1 MGLVKAGHMGKGSVW
16 ESGVSRLELGVEVEI
31 NIGTFIWVSQVG
43 MLIGF
48 DFKDL
53 PDNLIC
59 GLMVSSG

>member
-16 ESGVSRLELGVEVEI
+16 ESGVSRLGWGVGVGS
-31 NIGTFIWVSQVG
+31 NIGAFILVSQVG
-43 MLIGF
+43 LLIGF

-53 PDNLIC
+53 PDRLIC

>member
-16 ESGVSRLELGVEVEI
+16 ESGVSRLELGVEVEN
-31 NIGTFIWVSQVG
+31 NIGACIWVSQVG
-43 MLIGF
+43 LLIGF
-48 DFKDL
+48 DSKDL